1 MCEIRKRGNHPTKTP
16 AVLTPGW
23 EDGPHFAA
31 RPAPKCSRAAGPLD
45 VTAPSHPLLN
55 FKPRVQEHPGG
66 GGFLRSRRLS
76 HARGRHLPA
85 PSVPCAPEGPA
96 LALPRRGPKPTG
108 APGERAGAGAGHGRG
123 TGTGGAGRGPLRAEA
138 RAPVAR
144 RSAPAPARGKRRWGV
159 YVSRGKS
166 PPRRAVRLS
175 GRPALSCSSAPP
187 PGSCSRDGQRR
198 VTGAREL
205 SGWEGV
211 SRKPRGGREG
221 GRGGPGGGQGDW
233 GSRRQRSLG
242 RLTNGLID
250 CSGFG
255 SGRSERGGAVS
266 WAMASGECSRRGLPR
281 AGREPGP
288 DGGGGGGERPRVLP
302 LRVSGAQFWLWL
314 ILSLKSP
321 LANCQ
326 PFKKVSWF
334 RVCVRN
340 QSHAL

>member
-1 MCEIRKRGNHPTKTP
+1 MCEIRKTGNHPTKTP

-108 APGERAGAGAGHGRG
+108 APGERAGAGHGHGRG
-123 TGTGGAGRGPLRAEA
+123 GARAGRKTLRPRPSPGEA
-138 RAPVAR
+138 AV
-144 RSAPAPARGKRRWGV
+144 RSLRQPREV
-159 YVSRGKS
+159 
-166 PPRRAVRLS
+166 PPRWAVRLL

-187 PGSCSRDGQRR
+187 PGSCSRDGQRW
-198 VTGAREL
+198 VTGTREL

-242 RLTNGLID
+242 RLTD
-250 CSGFG
+250 
-255 SGRSERGGAVS
+255 
-266 WAMASGECSRRGLPR
+266 
-281 AGREPGP
+281 
-288 DGGGGGGERPRVLP
+288 
-302 LRVSGAQFWLWL
+302 
-314 ILSLKSP
+314 
-321 LANCQ
+321 
-326 PFKKVSWF
+326 
-334 RVCVRN
+334 
-340 QSHAL
+340 